1 MCIWYV
7 VSLHS
12 TLVMA
17 FSHVAH
23 IFLEGIGWYGQLYLL
38 VLGLLFGFLMYS
50 VSMYRP
56 QPVVISAVVITRN
69 HFLHLLILCSSSS
82 VYLEDEM
89 IESIMLLSLFR
100 SGVGVFIVVSIF
112 IPNLSLNSHIC
123 LIRLCVTKQLYFL

>member
-1 MCIWYV
+1 
-7 VSLHS
+7 
-12 TLVMA
+12 
-17 FSHVAH
+17 
-23 IFLEGIGWYGQLYLL
+23 
-38 VLGLLFGFLMYS
+38 MYS